1 MSAVARRAGEQA
13 TPPTPA
19 RPRGARLALITVAL
33 LLAPLIQVFDTSVL
47 SIALVQ
53 MQGSLSA
60 TQDQIAWVLTSYLI
74 AVAVMTP
81 LWGAVGAIYGR
92 KPVLLL
98 TIAGFLFFSIF
109 AGASTSLEEMLF
121 YRFMQGVFGA
131 ALIPIAL
138 SSLLAVYPRE
148 DIGVAMG
155 WWGIGIMFGPVFGPT
170 IGGYLTEY
178 FNWRWA
184 FYMNVPICVM
194 AFVMILILV
203 PRAGNRP
210 QRKFNF
216 FGFLMLA
223 IAVGSLQFVL
233 DRGQRLDWFTS
244 PLMIALA
251 LISASA
257 LWMFVVNS
265 LTSKTPFLD
274 PLIFADKNYL
284 SGIVLRILFGLML
297 FGSLVLVP
305 PFLQN
310 QGGYSLLDSGW
321 IMAPRGLGTM
331 VAAMF
336 VGRMIKVVDPRHV
349 IVFGMMVTAY
359 TMWEFARFTDDIDL
373 TWVII
378 INFIQGV
385 SFACFVIPVNS
396 VAFST
401 LPDAQRDAGTS
412 FYALLN
418 NIGRGIGIALLASYL
433 ASQTQS
439 SQALLSAQI
448 TPFNVYVR
456 HLGLPERLDIDS
468 AAGLA
473 ALNRIVS
480 KQAEL
485 IAYVSDFQLLAIV
498 IACCVPVVFLMNK
511 PARKP
516 AS

>member
-1 MSAVARRAGEQA
+1 MA
-13 TPPTPA
+13 PTTEGAAAAPA
-19 RPRGARLALITVAL
+19 PAQQPKGFRLALITIAL

-81 LWGAVGAIYGR
+81 LWGALGAMYGR
-92 KPVLLL
+92 KPVLLI

-109 AGASTSLEEMLF
+109 AGMSSTLEEMLI
-121 YRFMQGVFGA
+121 YRFLQGVFGA
-131 ALIPIAL
+131 ALIPVAL

-148 DIGVAMG
+148 DISVAMG

-184 FYMNVPICVM
+184 FYMNVPICII
-194 AFVMILILV
+194 AFFMILVLV
-203 PRAGNRP
+203 PRPGNRP
-210 QRKFNF
+210 QRKFNY

-223 IAVGSLQFVL
+223 LTVGTAQFVL
-233 DRGQRLDWFTS
+233 DRGQRLDWFAS
-244 PLMIALA
+244 PLIIVLC
-251 LISASA
+251 LVSASA
-257 LWMFVVNS
+257 LWLFVVNS
-265 LTSKTPFLD
+265 LTSKSPFLD

-284 SGIVLRILFGLML
+284 SGIVLRVLFGLML

-321 IMAPRGLGTM
+321 IMAPRGFGTM

-336 VGRMIKVVDPRHV
+336 VGRMIKVIDPRRV
-349 IVFGMMVTAY
+349 IVCGMLLTAY
-359 TMWEFARFTDDIDL
+359 TMWEFSRFTDDIDL
-373 TWVII
+373 TWVIF
-378 INFIQGV
+378 INFLQGI
-385 SFACFVIPVNS
+385 SFACFVVPVNS

-418 NIGRGIGIALLASYL
+418 NIGRSIGIAVLASFL

-439 SQALLSAQI
+439 AKSQLTSQL
-448 TPFNVYVR
+448 TPFNDFIR
-456 HLGLPERLDIDS
+456 HIGLPDRYDPGELS
-468 AAGLA
+468 GLA
-473 ALNRIVS
+473 ALNRLVS
-480 KQAEL
+480 HQAEL
-485 IAYVSDFQLLAIV
+485 IAYISDFRLLAIV
-498 IACCVPVVFLMNK
+498 IICCIPVVFMMNK
-511 PARKP
+511 PVRK
-516 AS
+516 AA